1 MWNIYSLSQAFQ
13 SVKAN
18 HGCAGVDGVS
28 IQQFE
33 HNLKGNLFTLS
44 EELKEGTYSPLPM
57 MKILVAKKN
66 GDPRGLCIPA
76 VRDRIVQRVV
86 LDFIEPELDKQFEE
100 CSFAYRKGRSVRQV
114 VYLITNLYKE
124 GYRYVVDA
132 DIDAFFDN
140 VDHDLLK
147 SKFNKVISDPFIQH
161 LIAQWIGGEVW
172 DGTDLKIITKG
183 IPQGSAI
190 SPILANLFLDELD
203 EAMLAQGFKFI
214 RYGDDYVVLCKTREN
229 AVQALDL
236 SKKVLENLMLKL
248 DEEIITTFDD
258 GFKYLGV
265 VFLRNMAMKPFEE
278 QTRERK
284 VLFYPEPLDLEAYNL
299 KKRFDRIRS

>member
-1 MWNIYSLSQAFQ
+1 MAILSLAAAFQ

-18 HGCAGVDGVS
+18 HGCAGVDGVT

-33 HNLKGNLFTLS
+33 HNLNGNLFSLS
-44 EELKEGTYSPLPM
+44 EELKEGKYYPLPL
-57 MKILVAKKN
+57 MKILVSKKN
-66 GDPRGLCIPA
+66 GEPRGLCIPA
-76 VRDRIVQRVV
+76 VRDRVVQRAV
-86 LDFIEPELDKQFEE
+86 LDLVEPVLEKQFED
-100 CSFAYRKGRSVRQV
+100 CSYAYRKGRSVRQV
-114 VYLITNLYKE
+114 IYLIMALYRE
-124 GYRYVVDA
+124 GYRFVVDA

-147 SKFNKVISDPFIQH
+147 SKFNKVISDPLIQQ
-161 LIAQWIGGEVW
+161 LIAQWVGGEVW

-183 IPQGSAI
+183 IPQGSVI
-190 SPILANLFLDELD
+190 SPLLANLFLDELD
-203 EAMLAQGFKFI
+203 EVMLAQGFKFI
-214 RYGDDYVVLCKTREN
+214 RYADDYVVLCKSREN

-236 SKKVLENLMLKL
+236 SKEVLKDLKLEL
-248 DEEIITTFDD
+248 DEEAIITFEQ

-284 VLFYPEPLDLEAYNL
+284 ILFYPEPLDLETYKL
-299 KKRFDRIRS
+299 KKRFDRNRT